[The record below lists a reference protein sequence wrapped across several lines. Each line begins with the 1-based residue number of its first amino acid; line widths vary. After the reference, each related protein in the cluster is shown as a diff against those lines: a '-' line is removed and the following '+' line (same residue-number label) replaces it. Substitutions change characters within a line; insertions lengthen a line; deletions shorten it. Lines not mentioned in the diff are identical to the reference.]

1 MRNARQKL
9 PKNAAKVEFIR
20 VREDVKS
27 MLNAGYNLRN
37 IHAKLVELHNIAM
50 SYYTLCLHVRK
61 LNKKG
66 QCGGQA
72 AQQPSSPPKPA
83 MPPKLPPT
91 STGTKVTRPEDI
103 DHGELF

>member
-1 MRNARQKL
+1 MTNARQKL

-37 IHAKLVELHNIAM
+37 IHAKLVELHDIAM

-61 LNKKG
+61 LNQEG
-66 QCGGQA
+66 QGSGQITH
-72 AQQPSSPPKPA
+72 QPLSPKPA
-83 MPPKLPPT
+83 MPPKPPST

-103 DHGELF
+103 DHGALF

>member
-1 MRNARQKL
+1 MPRQKL

-27 MLNAGYNLRN
+27 MLNTGYNLRN
-37 IHAKLVELHNIAM
+37 IHAKLVELYGISM

-61 LNKKG
+61 LN
-66 QCGGQA
+66 QERQGGEQA
-72 AQQPSSPPKPA
+72 AQQLSFPPKPTI
-83 MPPKLPPT
+83 PPKMPST

-103 DHGELF
+103 DHGSLF